1 MQKIMNIFAKKILL
15 NLIYSNKAK
24 NQEECQRL
32 VNISIDILAFYM
44 SSNQGCRLLGGT
56 ETMQQLI
63 QNGLNSF

>member
-1 MQKIMNIFAKKILL
+1 MNIFAKKILL